1 MTRSLPL
8 SSRDGKKR
16 ESNGHT
22 LWGELKKQGYDG
34 SERTVYRFLETLKQA
49 QVKTVIEYER
59 LQKFSASTAIWLF
72 IREQDAK
79 GDLEQEDLSRRIS
92 RLGSML
98 TQRWQGISAHPG
110 LPRDGASTRGPQARC
125 LVTAGRGQY
134 HPRTAQLCALRVE
147 RDKAAVQAGLTQLT
161 NNGMVEGFVTKVKLI
176 KRQGYGRAS
185 FPLRG
190 LRVLHAL

>member
-59 LQKFSASTAIWLF
+59 LQKFSASTAIWLC
-72 IREQDAK
+72 IREEDALD
-79 GDLEQEDLSRRIS
+79 DLEQEDLKAWLDAHPTLARAFQLIQDFLVMVHQREGHRLDVWLQQVEVSTIPELHSFARCGWNGIKPLS
-92 RLGSML
+92 RLG
-98 TQRWQGISAHPG
+98 
-110 LPRDGASTRGPQARC
+110 
-125 LVTAGRGQY
+125 
-134 HPRTAQLCALRVE
+134 
-147 RDKAAVQAGLTQLT
+147 
-161 NNGMVEGFVTKVKLI
+161 
-176 KRQGYGRAS
+176 
-185 FPLRG
+185 
-190 LRVLHAL
+190 